1 MCSPDT
7 TSGRHADAL
16 IDAQVGQFI
25 RPDTS
30 AALRIAAAPPM
41 REHARSANRKLIR
54 TGMS

>member
-7 TSGRHADAL
+7 TSARHADAL